1 MNSKL
6 TGWGA
11 VDEVPK
17 EQLAFSP
24 INTKL
29 SLLSIDM
36 KTKLV
41 QYVER
46 ERERERE
53 RVCVAGSQLLSDIQT
68 ILVPCFRGLRK

>member
-24 INTKL
+24 INTKQR
-29 SLLSIDM
+29 LLSIDM
-36 KTKLV
+36 KTQVV

-46 ERERERE
+46 ERVSE
-53 RVCVAGSQLLSDIQT
+53 RVL
-68 ILVPCFRGLRK
+68 LVPSFCLTFRHF